1 MEAIVA
7 VAPVNTM
14 LISALLVIM
23 KLALGIRVTKYRAQ
37 HNILWGDNDDE
48 RMARHIR
55 AHANHSE

>member
-1 MEAIVA
+1 
-7 VAPVNTM
+7 M

-48 RMARHIR
+48 RMARRIR